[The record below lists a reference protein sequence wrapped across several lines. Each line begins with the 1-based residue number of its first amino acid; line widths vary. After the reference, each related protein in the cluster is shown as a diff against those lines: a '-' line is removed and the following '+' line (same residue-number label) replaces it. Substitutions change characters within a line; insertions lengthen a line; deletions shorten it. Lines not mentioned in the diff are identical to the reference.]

1 MEMLTKKISYFDV
14 AVFLIFIDIIVLA
27 IHLFVR

>member
-1 MEMLTKKISYFDV
+1 MEMLTEKISAFDFSI
-14 AVFLIFIDIIVLA
+14 FLLIIDLIIIA

>member
-1 MEMLTKKISYFDV
+1 MEMLTEKISCFDV
-14 AVFLIFIDIIVLA
+14 AVFLIFIDMIVVA

>member
-1 MEMLTKKISYFDV
+1 MEMLTEKISCFDV
-14 AVFLIFIDIIVLA
+14 AVFLIALDIIVVA

>member
-1 MEMLTKKISYFDV
+1 MEMLTEKISCFDFGV
-14 AVFLIFIDIIVLA
+14 LLVIIDLIVIA

>member
-1 MEMLTKKISYFDV
+1 MEMLTEKISCFDV
-14 AVFLIFIDIIVLA
+14 AVFLIILDIIVVA